1 MKSILS
7 LFKNLKVV
15 LALVLVLFVVLNLKN
30 FNGLKKYKKLYNDT
44 MAAYAYTTEVK
55 DNEIRAVNMA
65 ANELKRIL
73 TTKDEQLSAY
83 ALKEKEMLKRL
94 EINKKEIN
102 RLNEAIGISYG
113 VRVDTFYR
121 DSAVYV
127 KNDSCVISYDDGNL
141 DLHIDAVN
149 GSSNVIYTYTDKID
163 IGIISIKYRKD
174 GSEIKH
180 PKLYFWKRWDTKARV
195 KLMNPFANVD
205 TLIYINNRK

>member
-15 LALVLVLFVVLNLKN
+15 LAVLVLFVVLNLKN

-127 KNDSCVISYDDGNL
+127 KNDSCVISYDDGYL
-141 DLHIDAVN
+141 DLYINAVN
-149 GSSNVIYTYTDKID
+149 GSSNINYSYSDKID
-163 IGIISIKYRKD
+163 IGIISTKYRKD

-180 PKLYFWKRWDTKARV
+180 PKLYFWKGWTTKARV
-195 KLMNPFANVD
+195 KLMNPNATVD
-205 TLIYINNRK
+205 TLIYINKKK